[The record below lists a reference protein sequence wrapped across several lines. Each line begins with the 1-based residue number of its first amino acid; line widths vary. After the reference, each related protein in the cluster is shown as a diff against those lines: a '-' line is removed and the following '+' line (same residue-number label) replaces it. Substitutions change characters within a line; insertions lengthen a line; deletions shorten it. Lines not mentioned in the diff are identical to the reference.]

1 MGHRGAEVKEGPP
14 WPWSGEAGKL
24 SRFFEK
30 KGPPMIRKI
39 CTLLPLALLALPAQA
54 DWQGK
59 GELGGVLTRGNT
71 DTKSLN
77 ARLDMTKD
85 TEQWKHT
92 AGFSVLRST
101 NDDVTSAD
109 RWELRGESDY
119 RLTER
124 SFLFGALRYEDDR
137 FTDFDYKGTAAFGYG
152 YKFIDTGPTKLDGR
166 LGVGYRRSELRT
178 SGDTEDDAILR
189 GAVDFAHQLTETTR
203 DLRHAPRRIGFRQHL
218 HAEHPRHRGEDHR
231 LACAGPALRGAPQH
245 RRAAGHQGDRPGAHR
260 QPRVRVLSACPCRGL
275 SPRC

>member
-1 MGHRGAEVKEGPP
+1 
-14 WPWSGEAGKL
+14 
-24 SRFFEK
+24 
-30 KGPPMIRKI
+30 MIRKI
-39 CTLLPLALLALPAQA
+39 CTVLPLALLALPAQA

-77 ARLDMTKD
+77 ARLDMTRD
-85 TEQWKHT
+85 TEKWRHT

-124 SFLFGALRYEDDR
+124 SFLFGALRYEEDR

-152 YKFIDTGPTKLDGR
+152 YKFIDRESTKLDGR
-166 LGVGYRRSELRT
+166 LGVGYRRSELRV
-178 SGDTEDDAILR
+178 SGETQDDAILR
-189 GAVDFAHQLTETTR
+189 GAVDFAHQLTETTQIV
-203 DLRHAPRRIGFRQHL
+203 DALLIESGSDNTFIQNILGIAVKINDTLALGLNYEVRHNTDVL
-218 HAEHPRHRGEDHR
+218 
-231 LACAGPALRGAPQH
+231 
-245 RRAAGHQGDRPGAHR
+245 PGTKKTDQLLTANL
-260 QPRVRVLSACPCRGL
+260 VFEF
-275 SPRC
+275 